1 MQFKGKIIEALPVV
15 TGQGARGQWVK
26 QGFVLEYES
35 GQYPKSIA
43 FDVFGDERLQ
53 KFRISVGEEL
63 ICDIDFKVVK
73 GKNGG
78 TFNNVDCW
86 RVGRVAQMQQQA
98 AQAAAQPQQQAQGCQ
113 VVYPDRQPQQ
123 APPQQQPLYPPQGQ
137 AQQPAGDVTQA
148 GSDGLPFWIA
158 VELFKETFNL
168 EEYGC

>member
-63 ICDIDFKVVK
+63 ICDIDFKAVK
-73 GKNGG
+73 GRNGG
-78 TFNNVDCW
+78 TFNSVDCW
-86 RVGRVAQMQQQA
+86 NVTRVNQVQQQ
-98 AQAAAQPQQQAQGCQ
+98 AQPQQQQAAAAPQGCQ
-113 VVYPDRQPQQ
+113 VVYPDRQPAQ
-123 APPQQQPLYPPQGQ
+123 APQQPQQTQTPFPPPGTPQDDGQ
-137 AQQPAGDVTQA
+137 
-148 GSDGLPFWIA
+148 LPF
-158 VELFKETFNL
+158 
-168 EEYGC
+168 

>member
-1 MQFKGKIIEALPVV
+1 MQFKGKIVEALPVV

-26 QGFVLEYES
+26 QGFVLEYEP
-35 GQYPKSIA
+35 GQYPKRIA
-43 FDVFGDERLQ
+43 FDVFGSDRLQ
-53 KFRISVGEEL
+53 EMRISVGEEL

-86 RVGRVAQMQQQA
+86 RVTRVNQVQQQQA
-98 AQAAAQPQQQAQGCQ
+98 VQAVVQPQQQAQGCQ

-137 AQQPAGDVTQA
+137 AQQQYDVTQE
-148 GSDGLPFWIA
+148 GSGNLPF
-158 VELFKETFNL
+158 
-168 EEYGC
+168 

>member
-63 ICDIDFKVVK
+63 ICDIDFKAVK
-73 GKNGG
+73 GRNGY
-78 TFNNVDCW
+78 TFNSVDCW
-86 RVGRVAQMQQQA
+86 NVTRANQVQQQA
-98 AQAAAQPQQQAQGCQ
+98 QQQQAPMQQPQQAAAAPQGCQ
-113 VVYPDRQPQQ
+113 VVYPDRQPAQ
-123 APPQQQPLYPPQGQ
+123 APQQTQNQPQQTQAPFPPQDVPQDDGQ
-137 AQQPAGDVTQA
+137 
-148 GSDGLPFWIA
+148 LPF
-158 VELFKETFNL
+158 
-168 EEYGC
+168 

>member
-1 MQFKGKIIEALPVV
+1 MQFKGIIKEALPVV

-63 ICDIDFKVVK
+63 ICDIDFKAVK

-78 TFNNVDCW
+78 TFNSVDCW
-86 RVGRVAQMQQQA
+86 NVTRVNQVQQQ
-98 AQAAAQPQQQAQGCQ
+98 AQPQQPQQAAAAPQGCQ
-113 VVYPDRQPQQ
+113 VVYPDRQPAQ
-123 APPQQQPLYPPQGQ
+123 APQQPQQTQVPFPPTGTPQDDGQ
-137 AQQPAGDVTQA
+137 
-148 GSDGLPFWIA
+148 LPF
-158 VELFKETFNL
+158 
-168 EEYGC
+168 

>member
-1 MQFKGKIIEALPVV
+1 MQFKGIIKEALPVV

-73 GKNGG
+73 GRNGG
-78 TFNNVDCW
+78 TFNSVDCW
-86 RVGRVAQMQQQA
+86 NVTRANQV
-98 AQAAAQPQQQAQGCQ
+98 QQQAQPQGCETY
-113 VVYPDRQPQQ
+113 YPNQQPAQAPQPQTQYQPQQ
-123 APPQQQPLYPPQGQ
+123 
-137 AQQPAGDVTQA
+137 TQA
-148 GSDGLPFWIA
+148 PLPPPANTQGDGQLPF
-158 VELFKETFNL
+158 
-168 EEYGC
+168 

>member
-63 ICDIDFKVVK
+63 ICDIDFKAVK
-73 GKNGG
+73 SRNGG
-78 TFNNVDCW
+78 TFNSVDCW
-86 RVGRVAQMQQQA
+86 NVTRVNQVQQQA
-98 AQAAAQPQQQAQGCQ
+98 PMQQPQQAAAAPQGCQ
-113 VVYPDRQPQQ
+113 VVYPDRQPAQ
-123 APPQQQPLYPPQGQ
+123 APQQPTQQTQAPFPPQ
-137 AQQPAGDVTQA
+137 DVPQD
-148 GSDGLPFWIA
+148 DGLPF
-158 VELFKETFNL
+158 
-168 EEYGC
+168 

>member
-43 FDVFGDERLQ
+43 FDVFGDEKLQ

-73 GKNGG
+73 GRNGG
-78 TFNNVDCW
+78 TFNSVDCW
-86 RVGRVAQMQQQA
+86 NVTRVNQVQQQA
-98 AQAAAQPQQQAQGCQ
+98 PTQQQVQTQQPQQAAAAPQGCQ
-113 VVYPDRQPQQ
+113 VVYPDRQPAQ
-123 APPQQQPLYPPQGQ
+123 APQQPTQQTQAPFPPQ
-137 AQQPAGDVTQA
+137 DVPQD
-148 GSDGLPFWIA
+148 DGLPF
-158 VELFKETFNL
+158 
-168 EEYGC
+168 

>member
-26 QGFVLEYES
+26 QGFVLEYDS

-63 ICDIDFKVVK
+63 ICDIDFKAVK

-78 TFNNVDCW
+78 TFNSVDCW
-86 RVGRVAQMQQQA
+86 NVTRVNPVQQQ
-98 AQAAAQPQQQAQGCQ
+98 AQPQQQAPMQQPQQAAAAPQGCQ
-113 VVYPDRQPQQ
+113 VVYPDRQPAQ
-123 APPQQQPLYPPQGQ
+123 APQQTQYQPRQTQ
-137 AQQPAGDVTQA
+137 APFPPAGTPQD
-148 GSDGLPFWIA
+148 DGQLPF
-158 VELFKETFNL
+158 
-168 EEYGC
+168 